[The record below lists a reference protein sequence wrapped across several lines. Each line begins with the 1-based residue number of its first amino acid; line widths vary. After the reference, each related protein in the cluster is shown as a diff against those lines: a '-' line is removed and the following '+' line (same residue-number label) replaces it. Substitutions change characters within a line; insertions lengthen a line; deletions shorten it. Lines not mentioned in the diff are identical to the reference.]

1 MWSAAFIPKGLTL
14 ELEGDANDYFGKGL
28 SGGKLVLY
36 PPKTARYQ
44 ADENI
49 IAGNV
54 ALYGA
59 TAGKAFIAG
68 VAGERF
74 AVRNSGACAVVEGVG
89 DHGCEYMTG
98 GRVVVLG
105 DTGKNFAAGM
115 SGGIAYVWDPRRD
128 LYLRVNKELVSIEL
142 VTDRHDREELR
153 RMIQEHVAATGSVK
167 GRTILEDFDHAVESF
182 KKILPRDYDRILRAI
197 AQVEKRGLSHDEA
210 EVEAFYA
217 VTGGER

>member
-1 MWSAAFIPKGLTL
+1 M
-14 ELEGDANDYFGKGL
+14 
-28 SGGKLVLY
+28 
-36 PPKTARYQ
+36 
-44 ADENI
+44 
-49 IAGNV
+49 
-54 ALYGA
+54 
-59 TAGKAFIAG
+59 
-68 VAGERF
+68 
-74 AVRNSGACAVVEGVG
+74 G

-98 GRVVVLG
+98 GRVGVLG

-197 AQVEKRGLSHDEA
+197 AQVAKRGMIPTTA
-210 EVEAFYA
+210 AVQAFSQE
-217 VTGGER
+217 TRGDR